1 MSEYE
6 KLAREIRELCTQKQ
20 AVILAHNYQRA
31 EVQDIADFTGDSLG
45 LSREAART
53 DAQIIVF
60 CGVHFMAQT
69 AKLLSP
75 DKTVLLPQ
83 KAAGCPMADMIDPES
98 LREFKAEHPGAPVV
112 AYVNT
117 TAEVKAESDICCTS
131 SNAVAVV
138 RSLKA
143 ETILFVPDQHL
154 GRWVA
159 KHVPEKRIIL
169 YGGFCPVH
177 HSITPDIV
185 ADAKRHHPQAVVMA
199 HPECPED
206 TLALADVVLST
217 GGMLDYAQKSEAR
230 EFIVVTEFGIVHPL
244 QKENPDKLFH
254 QISSALCPNMKLT
267 TLESV
272 KRALVTGTQE
282 ITIDPEVARKARQ
295 SVERMVQ
302 IG

>member
-1 MSEYE
+1 
-6 KLAREIRELCTQKQ
+6 
-20 AVILAHNYQRA
+20 
-31 EVQDIADFTGDSLG
+31 
-45 LSREAART
+45 
-53 DAQIIVF
+53 
-60 CGVHFMAQT
+60 MAQT

-75 DKTVLLPQ
+75 DKTVLLPE
-83 KAAGCPMADMIDPES
+83 KAAGCPMADMIDPVA

-217 GGMLDYAQKSEAR
+217 GGMLNYARKSEAQ

-244 QKENPDKLFH
+244 QKENPDKVFH
-254 QISSALCPNMKLT
+254 QIRRAVDGGLTVVMASQCINGRVNMNVYSTGRELLGMGVIPAGDMLPET
-267 TLESV
+267 
-272 KRALVTGTQE
+272 ALVKLMWVLGQTE
-282 ITIDPEVARKARQ
+282 DR
-295 SVERMVQ
+295 ER
-302 IG
+302 IRELFTANLAGELSERSEYEGGAPGGE